1 MSLCVIKLQL
11 SVQFI
16 EQPFGSRRMLE
27 ENPVCSVFNYLEVSV
42 IFHNNVPI
50 GAYYT
55 DSLDFLMQNHL
66 ILNFNIILPLQLSA
80 PFIECEEQ
88 PSVSREVLE
97 MSTFLIGSIL
107 LCISSILQFLIFS
120 KRRSVT
126 FCQGVFFCLAS
137 LYEGRRELLNSLDP
151 TNCRPGSTF
160 IVF

>member
-1 MSLCVIKLQL
+1 
-11 SVQFI
+11 
-16 EQPFGSRRMLE
+16 
-27 ENPVCSVFNYLEVSV
+27 
-42 IFHNNVPI
+42 
-50 GAYYT
+50 
-55 DSLDFLMQNHL
+55 MQNHL

-126 FCQGVFFCLAS
+126 FCQGVFFLFGLPLRGATRAVK
-137 LYEGRRELLNSLDP
+137 LFGP
-151 TNCRPGSTF
+151 H
-160 IVF
+160 